1 MCAMDRRERAL
12 ISQLHFPHSLGEA
25 ISFLKYPVCVRFED
39 GSFINAN
46 NCFEKIIGSS
56 FNSCNEWF
64 DSLTLECK
72 LQLSRSE
79 IESCSSIYGVN
90 CNNDI
95 SLNNMLWS
103 VTIENIITPDGYFF
117 IWRFILVAD
126 DNLSSFVVSKYSNE
140 LITHSDEYV
149 GIEPYL
155 IGFSHHYSSAKMN
168 ITVSKSKKKT
178 MKLFKRYGFSS
189 RDHWLDEMIRAGKI
203 LSLYAKVKGI
213 LRK

>member
-46 NCFEKIIGSS
+46 NCFEKSIGSS

-90 CNNDI
+90 CNSDI
-95 SLNNMLWS
+95 LLNNMLWS
-103 VTIENIITPDGYFF
+103 VIIESIITPVGYFF

-126 DNLSSFVVSKYSNE
+126 DNLSSFVVPKYSNE

-155 IGFSHHYSSAKMN
+155 IGFSHHYSSAMMN

-189 RDHWLDEMIRAGKI
+189 RDRWLDEMIRMGKI
-203 LSLYAKVKGI
+203 LHLYAKVKGI